1 MISWLLFPGLNGKGV
16 YISPSISK
24 GHAPPVKPCHK
35 SHLSFHTRSK
45 RGTFTHLYKHGH
57 KRIRT
62 LPNSR
67 QQYVSLHQSLLTIPY
82 RIHVW
87 YINLPTLTIKIN
99 QNVSKY
105 QKLTWILWVSLFFSL
120 SLYIYIYLEPKWP
133 FSWLEKILFG
143 GFNHQNKGHSQVP
156 GIYIYAYIYMYIY
169 KITYY
174 MHLKQ
179 ILT

>member
-120 SLYIYIYLEPKWP
+120 SLYIYISGTQMTLLLIGKNLVLEG
-133 FSWLEKILFG
+133 STTKIKDIHRF
-143 GFNHQNKGHSQVP
+143 QV
-156 GIYIYAYIYMYIY
+156 YIYTRIYIYMYIY
-169 KITYY
+169 I
-174 MHLKQ
+174 
-179 ILT
+179 

>member
-1 MISWLLFPGLNGKGV
+1 MSWLLFPGLNGRGV

-35 SHLSFHTRSK
+35 SHLSFHARSK
-45 RGTFTHLYKHGH
+45 GGTFTHLYKYGH

-105 QKLTWILWVSLFFSL
+105 QKLTWILWVSLFLFSL
-120 SLYIYIYLEPKWP
+120 SLSLWNPNDPSLDWKRP
-133 FSWLEKILFG
+133 CLG
-143 GFNHQNKGHSQVP
+143 GFNYQNKGQTGSRQ
-156 GIYIYAYIYMYIY
+156 
-169 KITYY
+169 ITRLDI
-174 MHLKQ
+174 HEKDP
-179 ILT
+179 